1 MNDTFPIISNWEY
14 RIVCSPLKN
23 DIPTSRFRIADDLS
37 VQLMGSPETREEL
50 LYSRRARF
58 ELNKY
63 INLNDPDGDHR
74 WSPGRKRWNYL
85 DYLMEQIPGKDNYP
99 ANITDELP
107 DGTEQVIDYNTDE
120 PINSGYYSR
129 FYGLTGEDAMGS
141 SKHRR
146 SWSDRYLFAAKTTST
161 KVSPVEFDFE
171 TEDADGNVEY
181 HRTISRWSYAI
192 PLEIIFQTPLTAWNP
207 HNIAFHDK
215 SMFDYSRSGA
225 CTTGNAFDG
234 WTINNAYFTPAS
246 FFEGYSASDAAD
258 TAAENVCALDDGNA
272 PQPVFASGHWVT
284 FPEIGGGVGEVRQRY
299 PIFPI
304 HNAGSAAFKE
314 IKAMQAVVLPEDY
327 DDPITNPDGFFGDS
341 RDTEYGF
348 ELYLMGG
355 GHQHICYIS
364 GWRVKR
370 DWLHDYKTDLNDWC
384 TEPSCYAEIECEER
398 NGHSHTIRVWR
409 DYENDGVTWKYH
421 VSDCR
426 FGSISDSASF
436 VYPDDWTVADAN
448 GDTIC
453 ADNHNAVQR

>member
-1 MNDTFPIISNWEY
+1 
-14 RIVCSPLKN
+14 
-23 DIPTSRFRIADDLS
+23 
-37 VQLMGSPETREEL
+37 MG
-50 LYSRRARF
+50 RRARF

-63 INLNDPDGDHR
+63 INLNDKDGDHR

-120 PINSGYYSR
+120 PINSGYYTR
-129 FYGLTGEDAMGS
+129 FYGLTGDDAMGS

-146 SWSDRYLFAAKTTST
+146 SWNDRYLFAAKTTST

-171 TEDADGNVEY
+171 EEDENGNVVY
-181 HRTISRWSYAI
+181 HKTISRWSYAI
-192 PLEIIFQTPLTAWNP
+192 PLEIIYQTPLSAWNP
-207 HNIAFHDK
+207 HGIEYKEKDNY
-215 SMFDYSRSGA
+215 DYTRSGS
-225 CTTGNAFDG
+225 CGSNYDGVGTAFDG
-234 WTINNAYFTPAS
+234 WAINNAYFTPAS
-246 FFEGYSASDAAD
+246 FFEGYSSSDAAD
-258 TAAENVCALDDGNA
+258 TAAENVCALDSNGV

-284 FPEIGGGVGEVRQRY
+284 FPEIGNGIGLVRQRY

-304 HNAGSAAFKE
+304 HNGGSAAFKE

-327 DDPITNPDGFFGDS
+327 DDPIQHPDGFFGDS
-341 RDTEYGF
+341 RDTIYGF

-364 GWRVKR
+364 GWRVKSK
-370 DWLHDYKTDLNDWC
+370 WLIDADTDSWC
-384 TEPSCYAEIECEER
+384 TDPSCYAEIECEER
-398 NGHSHTIRVWR
+398 NSHSHTVRVWR
-409 DYENDGVTWKYH
+409 DYDTDGVTWKYH

-426 FGSISDSASF
+426 FGSISDSDIF
-436 VYPDDWTVADAN
+436 IYPERDSCLNVPSECNGWTIADDY

-453 ADNHNAVQR
+453 ADNHNSIQR